1 MTEPAITP
9 ELVAKHNLTPEEYAH
24 AKEILGGREPSYT
37 ELGIFSVMWS
47 EHCSYKNTRPLLK
60 TFPTKSPKILV
71 GAGEENAGI
80 IDIGDGLAIAFKIE
94 SHNHPSAVEPFQG
107 AATGVGGIVR
117 DIFTMGARPVCAV
130 NSLRFGPITKEII
143 PKNGKN
149 KSIESVQ
156 ITQAG
161 KIHFGVEVIILSEQQ
176 IAADVIAAVPTHI
189 AKKYHVVP
197 VSKKKN
203 SLTIALADPSDFATI
218 DNLTHLLQSELEIKT
233 SSPEEIE
240 AAIKK
245 YYSGNSET
253 NGVQNQIANNRRLF
267 AEVVSGIAHYGNC
280 FGIPTIAGEVYFDK
294 SYEGNPLVNAFCLG
308 VLRHEQIAR
317 GAAKGIGNPVFY
329 VGPATGR
336 DGLAGAAFASKDLTE
351 ESAEQ
356 QRGAVQV
363 GDPFMEKLVCE
374 ACLELLATGCVAGI
388 QDMGAAGLTCST
400 CETAARAGTGIEI
413 ELDKVPQRAPNMTS
427 YEIMLSE
434 SQERMLIIVHK
445 GREAEV
451 KRIFD
456 KWDLPWAEVGFVTD
470 TGRMVVRHGG
480 KIVADIP
487 AKKIADESPVYQRE
501 SSEPEYLKA
510 VRAFRL
516 DGIPDTKTPADD
528 LKKLL
533 AWPSIASKNWVYRQ
547 YDHQVRDGSVVLPGS
562 DAAVIRIKS
571 DSLPVMGGTGDSPV
585 ASGNLPE
592 ASGRLVAGQN
602 RPVACSTQIPEKLIA
617 MTVDCNGVYVY
628 LDPYEG
634 AKAVVTEACR
644 NLACSGAVPLGATD
658 NLNMANPHK
667 PELFWQMRESV
678 RGLAEAC
685 KFFNAPV
692 TGGNCSLYNQNPS
705 GPIDPTPTVAVVGIV
720 EKLEHVTTQWF
731 KDEGDAIILLG
742 EIVDANDPIL
752 GLGGSA
758 YLQVIHGKKTG
769 SPPRCDLETAKTL
782 HTTLLGLIQSGL
794 VKSAHDCSDGGLA
807 VALAESCISQ
817 LIARETPRLIGATI
831 DLSKVG
837 QASSLSEKETHRQDA
852 CATMRL
858 DAFLFGET
866 QSRVVISCKPLDT
879 VKVVERAKLMGV
891 PAIQIGKVGGDK
903 LTVKTTSGEFSAPLI
918 ELHDAWWNSIARAMA

>member
-80 IDIGDGLAIAFKIE
+80 IDIGDGMAIAFKIE

-117 DIFTMGARPVCAV
+117 DIFTMGARPICAV
-130 NSLRFGPITKEII
+130 NSLRFGEITN
-143 PKNGKN
+143 P
-149 KSIESVQ
+149 
-156 ITQAG
+156 
-161 KIHFGVEVIILSEQQ
+161 EV
-176 IAADVIAAVPTHI
+176 
-189 AKKYHVVP
+189 
-197 VSKKKN
+197 
-203 SLTIALADPSDFATI
+203 
-218 DNLTHLLQSELEIKT
+218 
-233 SSPEEIE
+233 
-240 AAIKK
+240 
-245 YYSGNSET
+245 
-253 NGVQNQIANNRRLF
+253 RRLF
-267 AEVVSGIAHYGNC
+267 SGVVSGIAHYGNC

-308 VLRHEQIAR
+308 VLKHEQIAR

-336 DGLAGAAFASKDLTE
+336 DGLAGAAFASQDLTD
-351 ESAEQ
+351 ESAQQ

-363 GDPFMEKLVCE
+363 GDPFMEKLVME
-374 ACLELLATGCVAGI
+374 ACLELLATGAVAGI

-413 ELDKVPQRAPNMTS
+413 ELDKVPQRAPNMSS

-445 GREAEV
+445 GREEEV

-456 KWDLPWAEVGFVTD
+456 KWDLPWSEVGTVTD

-480 KIVADIP
+480 KIIADIP
-487 AKKIADESPVYQRE
+487 AKKIADESPIYQRE
-501 SSEPEYLKA
+501 SKEPEYLKE

-516 DGIPDTKTPADD
+516 DGIVDTQDPLGN

-547 YDHQVRDGSVVLPGS
+547 YDHMVRDGSVVNPGS
-562 DAAVIRIKS
+562 DAAVIRIK
-571 DSLPVMGGTGDSPV
+571 GDS
-585 ASGNLPE
+585 LPE
-592 ASGRLVAGQN
+592 ASNGK
-602 RPVACSTQIPEKLIA
+602 PVPEKLIA
-617 MTVDCNGVYVY
+617 MSVDCNGVYVY

-634 AKAVVTEACR
+634 GKAAVAEACR
-644 NLACSGAVPLGATD
+644 NLACAGAIPLGATD

-667 PELFWQMRESV
+667 PELFWQIKESV
-678 RGLAEAC
+678 RGLADGCRA
-685 KFFNAPV
+685 FNAPV

-720 EKLEHVTTQWF
+720 EKAEHVTTQWF

-742 EIVDANDPIL
+742 AVVDSEDPIK

-769 SPPRCDLETAKTL
+769 TPPRCNLDKEKEL
-782 HTTLLGLIQSGL
+782 HLALRSLIASGV

-817 LIARETPRLIGATI
+817 QIARETPRLIGANV
-831 DLSKVG
+831 DLSAVKGTRV
-837 QASSLSEKETHRQDA
+837 DA
-852 CATMRL
+852 L
-858 DAFLFGET
+858 LFGET
-866 QSRVVISCKPLDT
+866 QARVVIST
-879 VKVVERAKLMGV
+879 SAVNAGKVLEQAKILGV
-891 PAIQIGKVGGDK
+891 PAAKIGTVGGSSLQIK
-903 LTVKTTSGEFSAPLI
+903 AGEYTLSGDLR
-918 ELHDAWWNSIARAMA
+918 ELHDLWWNSIARAMSS

>member
-1 MTEPAITP
+1 MTEPKITP

-117 DIFTMGARPVCAV
+117 DIFTMGARPVCAL
-130 NSLRFGPITKEII
+130 NSLRFGPITSEIA
-143 PKNGKN
+143 
-149 KSIESVQ
+149 SDESQ
-156 ITQAG
+156 R
-161 KIHFGVEVIILSEQQ
+161 QQ
-176 IAADVIAAVPTHI
+176 TSAAP
-189 AKKYHVVP
+189 
-197 VSKKKN
+197 N
-203 SLTIALADPSDFATI
+203 
-218 DNLTHLLQSELEIKT
+218 
-233 SSPEEIE
+233 
-240 AAIKK
+240 
-245 YYSGNSET
+245 GNSEIG
-253 NGVQNQIANNRRLF
+253 NRQSAIANNRRLF
-267 AEVVSGIAHYGNC
+267 AGVVSGIAHYGNC

-308 VLRHEQIAR
+308 VLRHDQIAR

-336 DGLAGAAFASKDLTE
+336 DGLAGAAFASQDLTE

-363 GDPFMEKLVCE
+363 GDPFMEKLVME
-374 ACLELLATGCVAGI
+374 ACLELLATDAVAGI

-413 ELDKVPQRAPNMTS
+413 ELDKVPQRGPHMTS

-434 SQERMLIIVHK
+434 SQERMLIIVKK
-445 GREAEV
+445 GREDEV

-456 KWDLPWAEVGFVTD
+456 KWDLPWAEVGTVTD

-487 AKKIADESPVYQRE
+487 ARKIADESPVYQRAAQ
-501 SSEPEYLKA
+501 EPEYLKE

-516 DGIPDTKTPADD
+516 EGIADCRLPIAD
-528 LKKLL
+528 LKRLL

-547 YDHQVRDGSVVLPGS
+547 YDHMVRDGSVVCPGS
-562 DAAVIRIKS
+562 DAAVIRIKA
-571 DSLPVMGGTGDSPV
+571 DSLPQAEVTVP
-585 ASGNLPE
+585 ASRLPD
-592 ASGRLVAGQN
+592 
-602 RPVACSTQIPEKLIA
+602 KLIA
-617 MTVDCNGVYVY
+617 LTVDCNGVYVY

-634 AKAVVTEACR
+634 AKAAVAESCR

-658 NLNMANPHK
+658 NLNMANPHN
-667 PELFWQMRESV
+667 PELFWQMQESV
-678 RGLAEAC
+678 RGLADAC
-685 KFFNAPV
+685 RAFNAPV
-692 TGGNCSLYNQNPS
+692 TGGNCSLYNQSPA
-705 GPIDPTPTVAVVGIV
+705 GPIDPTPTIAVVGII
-720 EKLEHVTTQWF
+720 EKPEHITTQWF

-742 EIVDANDPIL
+742 EAVDANDPLL

-758 YLQVIHGKKTG
+758 YLQVIHGRKTG
-769 SPPRCDLETAKTL
+769 TPPRCELEPARTL

-807 VALAESCISQ
+807 VCLAESCISQ
-817 LIARETPRLIGATI
+817 LVARATPRLIGATV
-831 DLSKVG
+831 DLSGVG
-837 QASSLSEKETHRQDA
+837 QASSRSSSAGCQPADGNASESAGKRPALPDEQDA
-852 CATMRL
+852 CPTIRL
-858 DAFLFGET
+858 DALLFGET
-866 QSRVVISCKPLDT
+866 QSRIVITCQPLDA

-891 PAIQIGKVGGDK
+891 PAARIGTVGGDT
-903 LTVKTTSGEFSAPLI
+903 LTVKTEQGEFSAPLT
-918 ELHDAWWNSIARAMA
+918 ELHDPWWNSIGRAMI

>member
-9 ELVAKHNLTPEEYAH
+9 ELVAKHNLTPDEYAH
-24 AKEILGGREPSYT
+24 AREILGGREPSYT

-80 IDIGDGLAIAFKIE
+80 IDIGDGIAIAFKIE
-94 SHNHPSAVEPFQG
+94 SHNHPSYVEPFQG

-117 DIFTMGARPVCAV
+117 DIFTMGARPVCAM
-130 NSLRFGPITKEII
+130 NSLRFGELSNP
-143 PKNGKN
+143 
-149 KSIESVQ
+149 
-156 ITQAG
+156 
-161 KIHFGVEVIILSEQQ
+161 EV
-176 IAADVIAAVPTHI
+176 
-189 AKKYHVVP
+189 
-197 VSKKKN
+197 
-203 SLTIALADPSDFATI
+203 
-218 DNLTHLLQSELEIKT
+218 
-233 SSPEEIE
+233 
-240 AAIKK
+240 
-245 YYSGNSET
+245 
-253 NGVQNQIANNRRLF
+253 RRLF
-267 AEVVSGIAHYGNC
+267 AGVVNGIAHYGNC

-308 VLRHEQIAR
+308 VLRHEQITR
-317 GAAKGIGNPVFY
+317 GAAKGVGNPVFY

-336 DGLAGAAFASKDLTE
+336 DGLGGAAFASQDLTE
-351 ESAEQ
+351 KSAEQ

-374 ACLELLATGCVAGI
+374 ACLELLATGAVAGM

-400 CETAARAGTGIEI
+400 CEMAARAGTGIEI
-413 ELDKVPQRAPNMTS
+413 ELDKVPQRAPNMSS

-434 SQERMLIIVHK
+434 SQERMLIVVHK
-445 GREAEV
+445 GREEEV

-456 KWDLPWAEVGFVTD
+456 KWDLPWSEIGVITN
-470 TGRMVVRHGG
+470 TGHMVVRHGG
-480 KIVADIP
+480 KLIVDIP
-487 AKKIADESPVYQRE
+487 AKKIADESPVYHRDTQ
-501 SSEPEYLKA
+501 EPEYLKE

-516 DGIPDTKTPADD
+516 DGITDTKNPADD

-571 DSLPVMGGTGDSPV
+571 DSLPVMSAELKAKVGDAKVS
-585 ASGNLPE
+585 
-592 ASGRLVAGQN
+592 
-602 RPVACSTQIPEKLIA
+602 EKLIA
-617 MTVDCNGVYVY
+617 MTVDCNGSYVY

-634 AKAVVTEACR
+634 GKAAVTEACR
-644 NLACSGAVPLGATD
+644 NLACSGAIPLGATD

-667 PELFWQMRESV
+667 PELFWHMKESV

-685 KFFNAPV
+685 KAFNAPV

-731 KDEGDAIILLG
+731 KDDGDAIILLG
-742 EIVDANDPIL
+742 EIAGTKDPLL

-758 YLQVIHGKKTG
+758 YLQVVHGKKTG

-782 HTTLLGLIQSGL
+782 HTTLIGLIQSGL
-794 VKSAHDCSDGGLA
+794 VKSAHDCSEGGLA
-807 VALAESCISQ
+807 VVLAESCISH

-831 DLSKVG
+831 DLSLVGRASSRADG
-837 QASSLSEKETHRQDA
+837 QADDGSSVASLH
-852 CATMRL
+852 RL
-858 DAFLFGET
+858 DALLFGET
-866 QSRVVISCKPLDT
+866 QSRVIISCKPLDA

-903 LTVKTTSGEFSAPLI
+903 LTVKTVNGEFSAPLA